1 MKRFILYV
9 SMLLLI
15 YGCSTN
21 KPFSCFEYDKNYM
34 ILFSNPPSSI
44 LKNNL
49 KLTKS
54 ERTTVKDESCLP
66 INFYVNTCDEIVNK
80 IEISPVALLASKRFA
95 NSIDSNLR
103 KKITQCLM
111 DNIEIKVLPLREQEE
126 VKCDSNIVLYLWIK
140 YH

>member
-1 MKRFILYV
+1 
-9 SMLLLI
+9 
-15 YGCSTN
+15 
-21 KPFSCFEYDKNYM
+21 M

-54 ERTTVKDESCLP
+54 ERTTVKDESYLP

-95 NSIDSNLR
+95 NNIDSNLR

-111 DNIEIKVLPLREQEE
+111 DNIEIKVLPLREHEE
-126 VKCDSNIVLYLWIK
+126 VKCDSNSVLYLWIK